1 MAETSEKRLFLL
13 DAYALIYRSYFA
25 FSKNPRMTSDG
36 RNTSAI
42 YGFMLTLLDL
52 IRKEDPSHIAIV
64 FDPPGPVDRVNDFA
78 EYKAN
83 REETPEDIKMSVP
96 IIKDLAAAFR
106 IPCLQVM
113 GFEADDVIGTLAK
126 KGEQAGYQV
135 YMMTPDK
142 DYGQLVSDNI
152 FMYKPAYMGKG
163 VEVWGIEEV
172 KKRFEIERVD
182 QVIDFLGM
190 MGDAVDNIPG
200 IPGVGQKTA
209 QKFIAQYGSMEG
221 LYENLDDLKGKMKEK
236 VEQNRELAFLS
247 KKLATIITDVPI
259 EFDEKDLIREEPD
272 EPQVREL
279 FEQLEFRSLVKRV
292 FGDDSAGASAPSSTP
307 SAPAKAAPATDQMDL
322 FGAPTSASGREA
334 QEAEFKTLE
343 NTPHDYELVD
353 SPEKRKTLISALLD
367 QKSVCFDTETT
378 GIDPNL
384 AELVGLAFSYEVGKA
399 YYVPVPDDRDEAL
412 KVTAEFKDFFENEG
426 IEKVGQNLKYDI
438 NVLKWHGVEVRG
450 AVWDTM
456 LAHYL
461 LNPDMRHNMDLLAQT
476 YLNYQPVSIESLIG
490 KKGKK
495 QGSMRDVAV
504 DRVAEYAGEDA
515 DITLQLKEVFEKDL
529 GANNV
534 ERLFRDLETP
544 LVRVL
549 AAMETEGV
557 RLDSENLA
565 QYSSELKTE
574 LQGIQ
579 SRIYDLAGAEFNIGS
594 PKQLGEILF
603 EQMKIVDKP
612 KKTKSGQYSTSED
625 TLSKLA
631 GEHEIID
638 QVLDYRSV
646 SKLISTYVDALPEL
660 VNPKTGRIH
669 TTYNQT
675 VAATGR
681 LSSNNPNLQNIPIRT
696 ERGRKVRAAF
706 VPRDENHVLLAAD
719 YSQIELRLIAALAKD
734 EDMIAAFKSG
744 QDIHKATAAKVYGVP
759 LEEVDRDMRSSAK
772 MVNFGIIYG
781 ISAFG
786 LADRLNI
793 KRTEAREII
802 DNYFSKYPAIKE
814 YMDYSINFARELGYV
829 QTIMERRR
837 YLPDI
842 NSRNATVRGFA
853 ERNAINAP
861 IQGSAADII
870 KKAMIAIH
878 DRFQAE
884 GFKSKM
890 ILQVHDE
897 LVFDAHIDELETIK
911 PIVRDLMENAVTL
924 DVPLLVDMG
933 TGQTWLEAH

>member
-1 MAETSEKRLFLL
+1 MSESNDKRLFLL
-13 DAYALIYRSYFA
+13 DAFALIYRSYFA
-25 FSKNPRMTSDG
+25 FSKNPRITSDG

-42 YGFMLTLLDL
+42 YGFALTLLDL
-52 IRKEDPSHIAIV
+52 LRKENPTHIAIV
-64 FDPPGPVDRVNDFA
+64 FDPPGPVDRVKEFEA
-78 EYKAN
+78 YKAN

-96 IIKDLAAAFR
+96 YIKELAKGFR
-106 IPCLQVM
+106 IPCLEVM
-113 GFEADDVIGTLAK
+113 GYEADDVIGTLAK

-135 YMMTPDK
+135 FMMTPDK
-142 DYGQLVSDNI
+142 DYGQLVSENI
-152 FMYKPAYMGKG
+152 FMYKPAYMGNG
-163 VEVWGIEEV
+163 VEIWGIEEV
-172 KKRFEIERVD
+172 KKRFEIERVE

-200 IPGVGQKTA
+200 IPGVGKKTA

-236 VEQNRELAFLS
+236 VEENKELAFLS
-247 KKLATIITDVPI
+247 KKLATIITDVAI
-259 EFDEKDLIREEPD
+259 EFDDTDLVREEPD
-272 EPQVREL
+272 PEKLTKL
-279 FEQLEFRSLVKRV
+279 FEELEFKSLGKRL
-292 FGDDSAGASAPSSTP
+292 FGEASAEATLTP
-307 SAPAKAAPATDQMDL
+307 SATPKAAAPITDQLDM
-322 FGAPTSASGREA
+322 FGSPVTSANAGGGIESSL
-334 QEAEFKTLE
+334 KNIE
-343 NTPHDYELVD
+343 NTTHEYQLVD
-353 SPEKRKTLISALLD
+353 SKEKRNELIKKLNS

-378 GIDPNL
+378 SLDAHQ
-384 AELVGLAFSYEVGKA
+384 AELVGISFSFEASKA
-399 YYVPVPDDRDEAL
+399 YYVPVPVDRDKAL
-412 KVTAEFKDFFENEG
+412 AVVAEFSSFFENRAV
-426 IEKVGQNLKYDI
+426 EKVGQNLKYDLI
-438 NVLKWHGVEVRG
+438 VLKNHGIEVQG
-450 AVWDTM
+450 ALWDTM

-461 LNPDMRHNMDLLAQT
+461 LQPDMRHNMDVLAET
-476 YLNYQPVSIESLIG
+476 YLNYTPVSIETLIG
-490 KKGKK
+490 KKGKS
-495 QGSMRDVAV
+495 QGSMRDVP
-504 DRVAEYAGEDA
+504 VAKVSEYAGEDA
-515 DITLQLKEVFEKDL
+515 DITLQLKGVFGPDL
-529 GANNV
+529 ENNGV
-534 ERLFRDLETP
+534 ENLFREIETP

-549 AAMETEGV
+549 ADMESEGV
-557 RLDSENLA
+557 RLDSDILA
-565 QYSSELKTE
+565 EFSNELKQDLLLIE
-574 LQGIQ
+574 
-579 SRIYDLAGAEFNIGS
+579 SRIYELAGVEFNIGS
-594 PKQLGEILF
+594 PKQLGEVLF
-603 EQMKIVDKP
+603 DHLKITTKA

-638 QVLDYRSV
+638 QVLEYRSV
-646 SKLISTYVDALPEL
+646 SKLISTYVDALPDL

-719 YSQIELRLIAALAKD
+719 YSQIELRLIAALAED
-734 EDMIAAFKSG
+734 QDMISAFTAG
-744 QDIHKATAAKVYGVP
+744 QDIHAATAAKVYGVP
-759 LEEVDRDMRSSAK
+759 LEEVDRAMRGSAK

-786 LADRLNI
+786 LAERLNI
-793 KRTEAREII
+793 SRTEARDII
-802 DNYFSKYPAIKE
+802 ENYFAQYPTIKT
-814 YMDYSINFARELGYV
+814 YMDKSIEFARDHGYV
-829 QTIMERRR
+829 QTIMERKR

-878 DRFQAE
+878 DRFKKE

-897 LVFDAHIDELETIK
+897 LVFDAHKDELEAIK
-911 PIVRDLMENAVTL
+911 PIVQELMEQAVKL
-924 DVPLLVDMG
+924 AVPLEVDMG
-933 TGQTWLEAH
+933 TGGTWLEAH

>member
-1 MAETSEKRLFLL
+1 MTDRNDKRLFLL
-13 DAYALIYRSYFA
+13 DTYALIYRSYFA

-52 IRKEDPSHIAIV
+52 VKKEDPSHIAIV
-64 FDPPGPVDRVNDFA
+64 FDPPGPVDRVQDFA

-96 IIKDLAAAFR
+96 IIKDLAKAFR
-106 IPCLQVM
+106 IPCLEVP
-113 GFEADDVIGTLAK
+113 GYEADDVIGTLAK
-126 KGEQAGYQV
+126 KGEKAGYEV

-142 DYGQLVSDNI
+142 DYGQLVSENI
-152 FMYKPAYMGKG
+152 FMYKPAYMGNG
-163 VEVWGIEEV
+163 VEVWGIDEV
-172 KKRFEIERVD
+172 KKKFEIERVD

-190 MGDAVDNIPG
+190 MGDSVDNIPG

-236 VEQNRELAFLS
+236 VAENKELAFLS
-247 KKLATIITDVPI
+247 KKLATIITDVDI
-259 EFDEKDLIREEPD
+259 EFDETDLTREDPNE
-272 EPQVREL
+272 ERVREL
-279 FEQLEFRSLVKRV
+279 FEELEFRSLIKRV
-292 FGDDSAGASAPSSTP
+292 FGDNQQAEKPT
-307 SAPAKAAPATDQMDL
+307 AKAAQKSNQSDQIDL
-322 FGAPTSASGREA
+322 FGAPSSSSGREA
-334 QEAEFKTLE
+334 QESNGYRTLE
-343 NTPHDYELVD
+343 TTEHNYQLIDT
-353 SPEKRKTLISALLD
+353 PEKRKKLISELLE

-378 GIDPNL
+378 DIDPNL
-384 AELVGLAFSYEVGKA
+384 AELVGIAFSFQPQNA
-399 YYVPVPDDRDEAL
+399 FYVPVPKDRKEAL
-412 KVTAEFKDFFENEG
+412 ELVAEFKPFFENEE
-426 IEKVGQNLKYDI
+426 IEKIGQNLKYDLI
-438 NVLKWHGVEVRG
+438 VMKWHGVEVKG
-450 AVWDTM
+450 SVWDTM

-461 LNPDMRHNMDLLAQT
+461 LNPDMRHNMDVLAQT
-476 YLNYQPVSIESLIG
+476 YLNYEPVSIETLIG
-490 KKGKK
+490 KKGKN
-495 QGSMRDVAV
+495 QRSMRDVAV
-504 DRVAEYAGEDA
+504 ERVVEYAGEDA
-515 DITLQLKEVFEKDL
+515 DVTLQLKKVFETDLKD
-529 GANNV
+529 NNV
-534 ERLFRDLETP
+534 DKLFHDLETP

-557 RLDSENLA
+557 RLDSDNLA
-565 QYSSELKTE
+565 KYSKELKEE
-574 LQGIQ
+574 LKGIQ
-579 SRIYDLAGAEFNIGS
+579 EHIYELAGTEFNIGS
-594 PKQLGEILF
+594 PKQLGEVLF
-603 EQMKIVDKP
+603 DKMKIVDKP

-706 VPRDENHVLLAAD
+706 VARDEDHVLLAAD
-719 YSQIELRLIAALAKD
+719 YSQIELRLIAALAMD
-734 EDMIAAFKSG
+734 EDMIEAFKSG
-744 QDIHKATAAKVYGVP
+744 QDIHAATAAKVYGID
-759 LEEVDRDMRSSAK
+759 LEEVDRDMRSRAK

-781 ISAFG
+781 ISTFG

-793 KRTEAREII
+793 KRTEAKEII
-802 DNYFSKYPAIKE
+802 DNYFDKYPAIKE
-814 YMDYSINFARELGYV
+814 YMDQSIDFAREHGYV
-829 QTIMERRR
+829 ETIMDRRR

-878 DRFQAE
+878 ERFQKE
-884 GFKSKM
+884 GLKSKM

-897 LVFDAHIDELETIK
+897 LVFDAHKDELETIK
-911 PIVRDLMENAVTL
+911 PIVRELMENAVSL
-924 DVPLLVDMG
+924 EVPLVVDMG
-933 TGQTWLEAH
+933 TGETWLEAH

>member
-1 MAETSEKRLFLL
+1 
-13 DAYALIYRSYFA
+13 
-25 FSKNPRMTSDG
+25 MTSDG

-52 IRKEDPSHIAIV
+52 IKKEDPSHIAIV
-64 FDPPGPVDRVNDFA
+64 FDPPGPVDRVQDYE

-83 REETPEDIKMSVP
+83 REETPEDIRMSVP
-96 IIKDLAAAFR
+96 IIKDLAKAFR
-106 IPCLQVM
+106 IPCLEVA

-126 KGEQAGYQV
+126 KGEKAGYQV
-135 YMMTPDK
+135 FMMTPDK
-142 DYGQLVSDNI
+142 DYGQLVSENI

-172 KKRFEIERVD
+172 KKKFEIERVD

-190 MGDAVDNIPG
+190 MGDSVDNIPG

-236 VEQNRELAFLS
+236 VSENKELAFLS
-247 KKLATIITDVPI
+247 KKLATIVTDVDI
-259 EFDEKDLIREEPD
+259 EFDEEDLTREEPN
-272 EPQVREL
+272 EEMVREL
-279 FEQLEFRSLVKRV
+279 FEQLEFRSLIRRV
-292 FGDDSAGASAPSSTP
+292 FSEEQQAEKPT
-307 SAPAKAAPATDQMDL
+307 AKAAQNTNQSDQMDL
-322 FGAPTSASGREA
+322 FGVPSTTSGREA
-334 QEAEFKTLE
+334 QESGYQTLE
-343 NTPHDYELVD
+343 TTKHNYQLIDT
-353 SPEKRKTLISALLD
+353 SEKRKKLISELLK
-367 QKSVCFDTETT
+367 QKTVCFDTETT
-378 GIDPNL
+378 DIDPNL
-384 AELVGLAFSYEVGKA
+384 AELVGIAFSFQPQNA
-399 YYVPVPDDRDEAL
+399 FYVPVPSDRDEAL
-412 KVTAEFKDFFENEG
+412 GIVAEFKPFFESEE

-438 NVLKWHGVEVRG
+438 IVMKWHGVDVKG
-450 AVWDTM
+450 SVWDTM

-461 LNPDMRHNMDLLAQT
+461 LNPDMRHNMDVLAQT
-476 YLNYQPVSIESLIG
+476 YLNYEPVSIETLIG
-490 KKGKK
+490 KKGKN
-495 QGSMRDVAV
+495 QGSMRDVSV
-504 DRVAEYAGEDA
+504 ERVVEYAGEDA

-529 GANNV
+529 VENNV
-534 ERLFRDLETP
+534 NTLFHDLETP

-565 QYSSELKTE
+565 AYSKQLKEELR
-574 LQGIQ
+574 GIQ
-579 SRIYDLAGAEFNIGS
+579 ERIYELAGTEFNIGS
-594 PKQLGEILF
+594 PKQLGEVLF
-603 EQMKIVDKP
+603 DQMKIVDKP

-706 VPRDENHVLLAAD
+706 VPRDNDHVLLAAD

-734 EDMIAAFKSG
+734 EDMIKAFKSG
-744 QDIHKATAAKVYGVP
+744 QDIHAATAAKVYGVD
-759 LEEVDRDMRSSAK
+759 LEEVDRDMRSRAK

-793 KRTEAREII
+793 KRTEARDII
-802 DNYFSKYPAIKE
+802 DNYFDKYPAIKE
-814 YMDYSINFARELGYV
+814 YMDKSIDFARDNGYV
-829 QTIMERRR
+829 ETIMDRRR

-878 DRFQAE
+878 DRFQKE

-897 LVFDAHIDELETIK
+897 LVFDAHKDEVDSIK
-911 PIVRDLMENAVTL
+911 PIIRDLMENAVSL
-924 DVPLLVDMG
+924 DVPLVVDMG
-933 TGQTWLEAH
+933 TGNNWLEAH

>member
-1 MAETSEKRLFLL
+1 MSESNDKRLFLL
-13 DAYALIYRSYFA
+13 DAFALIYRSYFA
-25 FSKNPRMTSDG
+25 FSKNPRITTDG
-36 RNTSAI
+36 RNASAI
-42 YGFMLTLLDL
+42 YGFALTLLDL
-52 IRKEDPSHIAIV
+52 LKKENPTHIAIV
-64 FDPPGPVDRVNDFA
+64 FDPPGPVDRVKEFEA
-78 EYKAN
+78 YKAN

-96 IIKDLAAAFR
+96 YIKELAKGFR
-106 IPCLQVM
+106 IPCLEVM

-135 YMMTPDK
+135 FMMTPDK
-142 DYGQLVSDNI
+142 DYGQLVSENI
-152 FMYKPAYMGKG
+152 FMYKPAYMGNG
-163 VEVWGIEEV
+163 VEIWGIEEV

-200 IPGVGQKTA
+200 IPGVGKKTA

-236 VEQNRELAFLS
+236 VSENKELAFLS
-247 KKLATIITDVPI
+247 KKLATIITDVAI
-259 EFDEKDLIREEPD
+259 EFDDNDLIREEPD
-272 EPQVREL
+272 QEKLTAL
-279 FEQLEFRSLVKRV
+279 FEELEFKSLGKRV
-292 FGDDSAGASAPSSTP
+292 FGEATAVVAPSETP
-307 SAPAKAAPATDQMDL
+307 KSPKTVTDQLDM
-322 FGAPTSASGREA
+322 FGSPVTSAQEVQGSDSG
-334 QEAEFKTLE
+334 KTIE
-343 NTPHDYELVD
+343 NTEHRYECVNNKD
-353 SPEKRKTLISALLD
+353 KRRELLD
-367 QKSVCFDTETT
+367 LLNAQKSVCFDTETT
-378 GIDPNL
+378 SLDAHQ
-384 AELVGLAFSYEVGKA
+384 AELVGISFSFEPKKA
-399 YYVPVPDDRDEAL
+399 YYVPIPKDREEAL
-412 KVTAEFKDFFENEG
+412 EIVAEFKSFFENPA
-426 IEKVGQNLKYDI
+426 IEKVGQNLKYDLI
-438 NVLKWHGVEVRG
+438 VLKNHGVDAQG
-450 AVWDTM
+450 ALWDTM

-461 LNPDMRHNMDLLAQT
+461 LQPDMRHNMDLLSQT
-476 YLNYQPVSIESLIG
+476 YLNYTPVSIESLIG
-490 KKGKK
+490 KKGKS
-495 QGSMRDVAV
+495 QGSMRDVPV
-504 DRVAEYAGEDA
+504 EKVAEYAGEDA
-515 DITLQLKEVFEKDL
+515 DITLQLKNIFAPDLEKNGVD
-529 GANNV
+529 N
-534 ERLFRDLETP
+534 LFRDIETP

-549 AAMETEGV
+549 ADMESEGV
-557 RLDSENLA
+557 RLDSDRLSTFSA
-565 QYSSELKTE
+565 ELKEDLKSIESKIYE
-574 LQGIQ
+574 LAGIQ
-579 SRIYDLAGAEFNIGS
+579 FNIGS
-594 PKQLGEILF
+594 PKQLGEVLF
-603 EQMKIVDKP
+603 DHMKISAKA

-638 QVLDYRSV
+638 QVLEYRSV
-646 SKLISTYVDALPEL
+646 SKLISTYVDALPDL

-706 VPRDENHVLLAAD
+706 VPRDSDHVLLAAD

-734 EDMIAAFKSG
+734 EDMISAFTAG
-744 QDIHKATAAKVYGVP
+744 QDIHAATAAKVYGVP
-759 LEEVDRDMRSSAK
+759 LEEVDRTMRGSAK

-786 LADRLNI
+786 LAQRLNI
-793 KRTEAREII
+793 SRTEARDII
-802 DNYFSKYPAIKE
+802 ENYFAQYPTIKT
-814 YMDYSINFARELGYV
+814 YMDKSIEFARDNGYV
-829 QTIMERRR
+829 QTLMERRR

-878 DRFQAE
+878 ERFKEE

-897 LVFDAHIDELETIK
+897 LVFDAHKDELETIK
-911 PIVRDLMENAVTL
+911 PIVKELMENAVKL
-924 DVPLLVDMG
+924 VVPLDVDMG
-933 TGQTWLEAH
+933 TGATWLEAH

>member
-1 MAETSEKRLFLL
+1 MANTNDKRLFLL

-52 IRKEDPSHIAIV
+52 VRKEDPSHIAIV
-64 FDPPGPVDRVNDFA
+64 FDPPGPVGRVQEYE

-83 REETPEDIKMSVP
+83 REATPEDIRMAVP
-96 IIKDLAAAFR
+96 VIKDLAMSFR
-106 IPCLQVM
+106 IPCLEIP
-113 GFEADDVIGTLAK
+113 GYEADDVIGTLAK
-126 KGEQAGYQV
+126 KGEKKGYQV

-142 DYGQLVSDNI
+142 DYAQLVSRNI

-163 VEVWGIEEV
+163 VEIWGVEEV
-172 KKRFEIERVD
+172 KNKFGIERVE
-182 QVIDFLGM
+182 QVIDLLGM
-190 MGDAVDNIPG
+190 MGDSVDNIPG

-209 QKFIAQYGSMEG
+209 QKFITQYGSVEG
-221 LYENLDDLKGKMKEK
+221 LYEHLDDLKGKMKEK
-236 VEQNRELAFLS
+236 AAENKELAFLS

-259 EFDEKDLIREEPD
+259 EFDEEDLTREEPNK
-272 EPQVREL
+272 ERVREL
-279 FEQLEFRSLVKRV
+279 FEELEFRSLAKRV
-292 FGDDSAGASAPSSTP
+292 FDDQKEESKSTAIAPQAS
-307 SAPAKAAPATDQMDL
+307 DQSKQPDM
-322 FGAPTSASGREA
+322 FGAPASPSGRKA
-334 QEAEFKTLE
+334 PGPGYKTLE
-343 NTPHDYELVD
+343 TTKHNYQLINTA
-353 SPEKRKTLISALLD
+353 EKRKVLLD
-367 QKSVCFDTETT
+367 ELMKQKAVCFDTETT
-378 GIDPNL
+378 SIDAHQ
-384 AELVGLAFSYEVGKA
+384 AELVGLAFSFQA
-399 YYVPVPDDRDEAL
+399 HHAFYVPIPEDRDEAL
-412 KVTAEFKDFFENEG
+412 AIVAEFKPFFGSAG
-426 IEKVGQNLKYDI
+426 IGKIGQNLKYDI
-438 NVLKWHGVEVRG
+438 IVLKWHGVEVKG
-450 AVWDTM
+450 SVWDTM

-461 LNPDMRHNMDLLAQT
+461 LNPDMRHNMDILAQT
-476 YLNYQPVSIESLIG
+476 YLNYDPVSIETLIG
-490 KKGKK
+490 KKGKDQK
-495 QGSMRDVAV
+495 SMRSVEV
-504 DRVAEYAGEDA
+504 ERVVEYAGEDA
-515 DITLQLKEVFEKDL
+515 DITLQLKEMLGKDL
-529 GANNV
+529 AGNNV
-534 ERLFRDLETP
+534 DKLFHNLETP

-549 AAMETEGV
+549 ADMETEGV
-557 RLDSENLA
+557 RLNADTLRK
-565 QYSSELKTE
+565 YSGELKEE
-574 LQGIQ
+574 LRGIRD
-579 SRIYDLAGAEFNIGS
+579 RIYALAGTEFNIGS
-594 PKQLGEILF
+594 PKQLGEVLF
-603 EQMKIVDKP
+603 EQLKIVDKP
-612 KKTKSGQYSTSED
+612 RKTKSGQYSTSED

-638 QVLDYRSV
+638 QVLDFRSV

-706 VPRDENHVLLAAD
+706 VPRDEDHILLAVD
-719 YSQIELRLIAALAKD
+719 YSQIELRLIAALSGD
-734 EDMIAAFKSG
+734 EHMITAFRSG
-744 QDIHKATAAKVYGVP
+744 QDIHAATAAKVYGVT
-759 LEEVDRDMRSSAK
+759 LEKVDRDMRNRAK

-814 YMDYSINFARELGYV
+814 YMDKSIDFARKHGYV

-861 IQGSAADII
+861 VQGSAADII

-878 DRFQAE
+878 NQFQAE
-884 GFKSKM
+884 GFRSKM

-897 LVFDAHIDELETIK
+897 LVFDARIDELESIQ
-911 PIVRDLMENAVTL
+911 PIIRNLMENAVSL
-924 DVPLLVDMG
+924 AVPLEVDMG

>member
-1 MAETSEKRLFLL
+1 MSESNDKRLFLL
-13 DAYALIYRSYFA
+13 DAFALIYRSYFA
-25 FSKNPRMTSDG
+25 FSKNPRITTDG

-42 YGFMLTLLDL
+42 YGFALTLLDL
-52 IRKEDPSHIAIV
+52 LKKENPTHIAIV
-64 FDPPGPVDRVNDFA
+64 FDPPGPVDRVKEFEA
-78 EYKAN
+78 YKAN

-96 IIKDLAAAFR
+96 YIKELAKGFR
-106 IPCLQVM
+106 IPCLEVM

-135 YMMTPDK
+135 FMMTPDK
-142 DYGQLVSDNI
+142 DYGQLVSENI
-152 FMYKPAYMGKG
+152 FMYKPAYMGNG
-163 VEVWGIEEV
+163 VEIWGVEEV

-200 IPGVGQKTA
+200 IPGVGKKTA

-236 VEQNRELAFLS
+236 VAENKELAFLS
-247 KKLATIITDVPI
+247 KKLATIITDVDI
-259 EFDEKDLIREEPD
+259 EFDDTDLIREEPD
-272 EPQVREL
+272 PEKLSKL
-279 FEQLEFRSLVKRV
+279 FEELEFKSLGKRV
-292 FGDDSAGASAPSSTP
+292 FGDVVTGAAATPSSAP
-307 SAPAKAAPATDQMDL
+307 KAAAPVTDQLDM
-322 FGAPTSASGREA
+322 FGAPVTSANAGGVESS
-334 QEAEFKTLE
+334 LNNID
-343 NTPHDYELVD
+343 NTEHEYQLIDTF
-353 SPEKRKTLISALLD
+353 EKRSELIEKLNA

-378 GIDPNL
+378 SLDAHQ
-384 AELVGLAFSYEVGKA
+384 AELVGISFSYEATKA
-399 YYVPVPDDRDEAL
+399 YYVPVPPDRDEAL
-412 KVTAEFKDFFENEG
+412 ALVAEFSSFFENPNV
-426 IEKVGQNLKYDI
+426 EKVGQNLKYDMI
-438 NVLKWHGVEVRG
+438 VLKHHGIEVQG
-450 AVWDTM
+450 ALWDTM

-461 LNPDMRHNMDLLAQT
+461 LQPDMRHNMDVLAET
-476 YLNYQPVSIESLIG
+476 YLNYTPVSIETLIG
-490 KKGKK
+490 KKGKS
-495 QGSMRDVAV
+495 QGSMRDVP
-504 DRVAEYAGEDA
+504 VAKVSEYAGEDA
-515 DITLQLKEVFEKDL
+515 DITLQLKGVFGPDL
-529 GANNV
+529 ENNGV
-534 ERLFRDLETP
+534 ENLFREIETP

-549 AAMETEGV
+549 ADMESEGV
-557 RLDSENLA
+557 RLDSEILGKF
-565 QYSSELKTE
+565 STELKE
-574 LQGIQ
+574 DLLSIE
-579 SRIYDLAGAEFNIGS
+579 SKIYELAGVEFNIGS
-594 PKQLGEILF
+594 PKQLGEVLF
-603 EQMKIVDKP
+603 DHMKITTKA

-638 QVLDYRSV
+638 QVLEYRSV
-646 SKLISTYVDALPEL
+646 SKLISTYVDALPDL

-706 VPRDENHVLLAAD
+706 VPRDSDHVLLAAD

-734 EDMIAAFKSG
+734 EDMISAFTAG
-744 QDIHKATAAKVYGVP
+744 QDIHAATAAKVYGVP
-759 LEEVDRDMRSSAK
+759 LEEVDRTMRGSAK

-786 LADRLNI
+786 LAERLNI
-793 KRTEAREII
+793 SRTEARDII
-802 DNYFSKYPAIKE
+802 ENYFAQYPTIKT
-814 YMDYSINFARELGYV
+814 YMDQSIEFARDHGYV
-829 QTIMERRR
+829 QTIMERKR

-878 DRFQAE
+878 DRFKKE

-897 LVFDAHIDELETIK
+897 LVFDAHKDELETIK
-911 PIVRDLMENAVTL
+911 PIVKELMEQAVKL
-924 DVPLLVDMG
+924 VVPLEVDMG
-933 TGQTWLEAH
+933 TGSTWLEAH

>member
-1 MAETSEKRLFLL
+1 MSETNDKRLFLL
-13 DAYALIYRSYFA
+13 DAFALIYRSYFA
-25 FSKNPRMTSDG
+25 FSKNPRITTDG

-42 YGFMLTLLDL
+42 YGFALTLLDL
-52 IRKEDPSHIAIV
+52 LRKENPTHIAIV
-64 FDPPGPVDRVNDFA
+64 FDPPGPVDRVKDFEA
-78 EYKAN
+78 YKAN

-96 IIKDLAAAFR
+96 YIKELAKGFR
-106 IPCLQVM
+106 IPCLEVM
-113 GFEADDVIGTLAK
+113 GYEADDVIGTLAK

-135 YMMTPDK
+135 FMMTPDK
-142 DYGQLVSDNI
+142 DYGQLVSENI
-152 FMYKPAYMGKG
+152 FMYKPAYMGNG

-200 IPGVGQKTA
+200 IPGVGKKTA

-236 VEQNRELAFLS
+236 VSENKELAFLS
-247 KKLATIITDVPI
+247 KKLATIITDVAI
-259 EFDEKDLIREEPD
+259 EFDDNDLIREEPD
-272 EPQVREL
+272 QEKLTAL
-279 FEQLEFRSLVKRV
+279 FEELEFKSLGKRV
-292 FGDDSAGASAPSSTP
+292 FGEATAVVAPSETP
-307 SAPAKAAPATDQMDL
+307 KSPKTVTDQLDM
-322 FGAPTSASGREA
+322 FGSPVTSAQEVQGSDSG
-334 QEAEFKTLE
+334 KTIE
-343 NTPHDYELVD
+343 NTEHRYECVNNKD
-353 SPEKRKTLISALLD
+353 KRRELLD
-367 QKSVCFDTETT
+367 LLNAQKSVCFDTETT
-378 GIDPNL
+378 SLDAHQ
-384 AELVGLAFSYEVGKA
+384 AELVGISFSFEPTKA
-399 YYVPVPDDRDEAL
+399 YYVPIPKDREEAL
-412 KVTAEFKDFFENEG
+412 EIVAEFKSFFENPA
-426 IEKVGQNLKYDI
+426 IEKVGQNLKYDLI
-438 NVLKWHGVEVRG
+438 VLKNHGVDAQG
-450 AVWDTM
+450 ALWDTM

-461 LNPDMRHNMDLLAQT
+461 LQPDMRHNMDLLSQT
-476 YLNYQPVSIESLIG
+476 YLNYTPVSIESLIG
-490 KKGKK
+490 KKGKS
-495 QGSMRDVAV
+495 QGSMRDVPV
-504 DRVAEYAGEDA
+504 EKVAEYAGEDA
-515 DITLQLKEVFEKDL
+515 DITLQLKNIFAPDLEKNGVD
-529 GANNV
+529 N
-534 ERLFRDLETP
+534 LFRDIETP

-549 AAMETEGV
+549 ADMESEGV
-557 RLDSENLA
+557 RLDSDRLSTFSA
-565 QYSSELKTE
+565 ELKEDLKSIESKIYE
-574 LQGIQ
+574 LAGIQ
-579 SRIYDLAGAEFNIGS
+579 FNIGS
-594 PKQLGEILF
+594 PKQLGEVLF
-603 EQMKIVDKP
+603 DHMKISAKA

-638 QVLDYRSV
+638 QVLEYRSV
-646 SKLISTYVDALPEL
+646 AKLISTYVDALPDL
-660 VNPKTGRIH
+660 VNPSTGRIH

-719 YSQIELRLIAALAKD
+719 YSQIELRLIAALAED
-734 EDMIAAFKSG
+734 QDMISAFTAG
-744 QDIHKATAAKVYGVP
+744 QDIHAATAAKVYGVP
-759 LEEVDRDMRSSAK
+759 LEEVDRTMRGSAK

-786 LADRLNI
+786 LAQRLNI
-793 KRTEAREII
+793 SRTEARDII
-802 DNYFSKYPAIKE
+802 ENYFAQYPTIKT
-814 YMDYSINFARELGYV
+814 YMDKSIEFARDNGYV
-829 QTIMERRR
+829 QTLMERRR

-878 DRFQAE
+878 ERFKKE

-897 LVFDAHIDELETIK
+897 LVFDAHKDELETIK
-911 PIVRDLMENAVTL
+911 PIVKELMENAVKL
-924 DVPLLVDMG
+924 VVPLDVDMG
-933 TGQTWLEAH
+933 TGATWLEAH

>member
-1 MAETSEKRLFLL
+1 MSESNDKRLFLL
-13 DAYALIYRSYFA
+13 DAFALIYRSYFA
-25 FSKNPRMTSDG
+25 FSKNPRITTDG

-42 YGFMLTLLDL
+42 YGFALTLLDL
-52 IRKEDPSHIAIV
+52 LKKENPTHIAIV
-64 FDPPGPVDRVNDFA
+64 FDPPGPVDRVKEFEA
-78 EYKAN
+78 YKAN

-96 IIKDLAAAFR
+96 YIKELAKGFR
-106 IPCLQVM
+106 IPCLEVM

-135 YMMTPDK
+135 FMMTPDK
-142 DYGQLVSDNI
+142 DYGQLVSENI
-152 FMYKPAYMGKG
+152 FMYKPAYMGNG
-163 VEVWGIEEV
+163 VEIWGVEEV

-200 IPGVGQKTA
+200 IPGVGKKTA

-221 LYENLDDLKGKMKEK
+221 LYENIDDLKGKMKEK
-236 VEQNRELAFLS
+236 LAENKELAFLS
-247 KKLATIITDVPI
+247 KKLATIITDVDI
-259 EFDEKDLIREEPD
+259 ELDDTDLIREEPD
-272 EPQVREL
+272 PEKLSKL
-279 FEQLEFRSLVKRV
+279 FEELEFKSLGKRV
-292 FGDDSAGASAPSSTP
+292 FGDVVTGAAATPSSAP
-307 SAPAKAAPATDQMDL
+307 KAAAPVTDQLDM
-322 FGAPTSASGREA
+322 FGAPVTSANAGGVESS
-334 QEAEFKTLE
+334 LNNID
-343 NTPHDYELVD
+343 NTEHEYQLIDTF
-353 SPEKRKTLISALLD
+353 EKRSELIEKLNA

-378 GIDPNL
+378 SLDAHQ
-384 AELVGLAFSYEVGKA
+384 AELVGISFSYEATKA
-399 YYVPVPDDRDEAL
+399 YYVPVPPDRDEAL
-412 KVTAEFKDFFENEG
+412 SLVAEFSLFFENPNV
-426 IEKVGQNLKYDI
+426 EKVGQNLKYDMI
-438 NVLKWHGVEVRG
+438 VLKHHGIEVQG
-450 AVWDTM
+450 ALWDTM

-461 LNPDMRHNMDLLAQT
+461 LQPDMRHNMDVLAET
-476 YLNYQPVSIESLIG
+476 YLNYTPVSIETLIG
-490 KKGKK
+490 KKGKS
-495 QGSMRDVAV
+495 QGSMRDVP
-504 DRVAEYAGEDA
+504 VAKVSEYAGEDA
-515 DITLQLKEVFEKDL
+515 DITLQLKGVFGPDL
-529 GANNV
+529 ENNGV
-534 ERLFRDLETP
+534 ENLFREIETP

-549 AAMETEGV
+549 ADMESEGV
-557 RLDSENLA
+557 RLDSEILGKF
-565 QYSSELKTE
+565 STELKE
-574 LQGIQ
+574 DLLSIE
-579 SRIYDLAGAEFNIGS
+579 SKIYELAGVEFNIGS
-594 PKQLGEILF
+594 PKQLGEVLF
-603 EQMKIVDKP
+603 DQMKITTKA

-638 QVLDYRSV
+638 QVLEYRSV
-646 SKLISTYVDALPEL
+646 SKLISTYVDALPDL

-706 VPRDENHVLLAAD
+706 VPRDSDHVLLAAD

-734 EDMIAAFKSG
+734 EDMISAFTAG
-744 QDIHKATAAKVYGVP
+744 QDIHAATAAKVYGVP
-759 LEEVDRDMRSSAK
+759 LEEVDRTMRGSAK

-786 LADRLNI
+786 LAERLNI
-793 KRTEAREII
+793 SRTEARDII
-802 DNYFSKYPAIKE
+802 ENYFAQYPTIKT
-814 YMDYSINFARELGYV
+814 YMDQSIEFARDHGYV
-829 QTIMERRR
+829 QTIMERKR

-878 DRFQAE
+878 DRFKKD

-897 LVFDAHIDELETIK
+897 LVFDAHKDELETIK
-911 PIVRDLMENAVTL
+911 PIVKELMEQAVKL
-924 DVPLLVDMG
+924 VVPLEVDMG
-933 TGQTWLEAH
+933 TGATWLEAH